1 MLARLLRK
9 RRLVVETPGDS
20 LAVSAVLQV
29 EVWKED
35 ANESTLAR
43 YLFPSEHQCEA
54 THINLPT

>member
-1 MLARLLRK
+1 MIACLLRK
-9 RRLVVETPGDS
+9 RRLVVETPEDC

-43 YLFPSEHQCEA
+43 YLLPSEHQCEA
-54 THINLPT
+54 TQY

>member
-1 MLARLLRK
+1 MIARLLRK
-9 RRLVVETPGDS
+9 RRLIVETPEDS

-54 THINLPT
+54 TQY